1 MTPADLSR
9 ALRASFWPHLK
20 AIGFEV
26 STDRAAWRYVDD
38 AVDVIEVRS
47 VGADADACGCP
58 SVSFAAVAGSDPAFM
73 DSPPSKIVKGGRPR
87 PRYWDCRLQ
96 VRLEK
101 TLSQPWFEPFSAPP
115 TPTLPASV
123 LTHRRALQSVIRKD
137 RHDRPDIWF
146 VRDDGTNLDEVIE
159 DLRHV
164 TERVAIPG
172 LDRLH
177 DPCQVIELVLDG
189 TLADP
194 ESLAGWEILEAAR
207 TRCPP
212 AQP

>member
-1 MTPADLSR
+1 MTPTELSR
-9 ALRASFWPHLK
+9 ALRANFWPNLK
-20 AIGFEV
+20 AVGFD
-26 STDRAAWRYVDD
+26 SRTDRAAWRYADE
-38 AVDVIEVRS
+38 AVEVVEVQS
-47 VGADADACGCP
+47 VGPDAPACGCP
-58 SVSFAAVAGSDPAFM
+58 SVSFTAVVGSVPSFM
-73 DSPPSKIVKGGRPR
+73 GPPPTRTVKDGRPR

-101 TLSQPWFEPFSAPP
+101 TLSQPWFEPFSAPRSS
-115 TPTLPASV
+115 TLPASV
-123 LTHRRALQSVIRKD
+123 LAHRRALRSVIRKD

-159 DLRHV
+159 DLWHV
-164 TERVAIPG
+164 TDRVAIPW

-177 DPCQVIELVLDG
+177 DPCRVIELVLDG

-194 ESLAGWEILEAAR
+194 DSLEGWEILEAAR

-212 AQP
+212 PA

>member
-9 ALRASFWPHLK
+9 ALRAGFWPSLK
-20 AIGFEV
+20 AVGFDTR
-26 STDRAAWRYVDD
+26 TDRAAWRYADG
-38 AVDVIEVRS
+38 AVDVVEVQS
-47 VGADADACGCP
+47 VGPDADACGCP
-58 SVSFAAVAGSDPAFM
+58 SVSFTAVAGSVPSFLGP
-73 DSPPSKIVKGGRPR
+73 SPPRTAKDGRPR

-115 TPTLPASV
+115 SSTLPASV
-123 LTHRRALQSVIRKD
+123 LAHRRALRTVIRKD
-137 RHDRPDIWF
+137 RHDRSDIWF

-159 DLRHV
+159 DLCHV
-164 TERVAIPG
+164 TDRVAIPW

-194 ESLAGWEILEAAR
+194 DSLAGWEILEAAR

-212 AQP
+212 PA